1 MAVDASNIIKSYEA
15 AVAEIEANSA
25 LSPASKELALLDE
38 KHKAFDGI
46 KYADYQ
52 FRAKYGARAWMAHH
66 IAAHREFNPE
76 K

>member
-15 AVAEIEANSA
+15 AVAEIEANSTQS
-25 LSPASKELALLDE
+25 LASKELALLTE
-38 KHKAFDGI
+38 KQISFDGI

-66 IAAHREFNPE
+66 LAAHREFNSE

>member
-15 AVAEIEANSA
+15 AVAEIEANST
-25 LSPASKELALLDE
+25 LSSADKELALLDE

-46 KYADYQ
+46 KYADHL
-52 FRAKYGARAWMAHH
+52 FRAKYGARSWMTHH